1 VNAGVPRFFPSDY
14 AIDFT
19 KLPHGTNRNLDFRQE
34 FAQYL
39 HKAPIAATSVLNGM
53 FTDLL
58 TGQAPFIVFPIKR
71 VVYWG
76 NADQLLDFTTIE
88 NTAEFT
94 AAAALDPATPRYL
107 RIAGEVS
114 SARGLKQTATQVTG
128 KPFQLLRAGGLGRL
142 DTIITITRTLLP
154 KKEEVFPPWQ
164 GMQYMRNMF
173 SGQAKLEPL
182 DNARYPEI
190 QWTSV
195 REVLSTRKP
204 D

>member
-1 VNAGVPRFFPSDY
+1 
-14 AIDFT
+14 
-19 KLPHGTNRNLDFRQE
+19 
-34 FAQYL
+34 
-39 HKAPIAATSVLNGM
+39 
-53 FTDLL
+53 
-58 TGQAPFIVFPIKR
+58 
-71 VVYWG
+71 
-76 NADQLLDFTTIE
+76 
-88 NTAEFT
+88 
-94 AAAALDPATPRYL
+94 
-107 RIAGEVS
+107 VS